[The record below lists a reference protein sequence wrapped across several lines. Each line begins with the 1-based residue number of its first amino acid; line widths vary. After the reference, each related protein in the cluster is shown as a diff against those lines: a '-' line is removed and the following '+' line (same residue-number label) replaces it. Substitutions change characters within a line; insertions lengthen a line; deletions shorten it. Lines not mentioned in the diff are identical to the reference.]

1 MKKEAREAQRANN
14 EFIIA
19 SIIGAAMAESIAIEH
34 GIVWLAILATIH
46 ITAVTVINLINE
58 KPRSKSRGA
67 IQKNNNHLL
76 YNTKTEKRQ
85 GKGE

>member
-1 MKKEAREAQRANN
+1 MKKEAREARRANN

-19 SIIGAAMAESIAIEH
+19 TIAGAAMAEAIAIEH
-34 GIVWLAILATIH
+34 CIIWLAILATIH

-58 KPRSKSRGA
+58 KPRSKSHGA
-67 IQKNNNHLL
+67 IQKNNNQLL
-76 YNTKTEKRQ
+76 YNTKTEKKQ